1 VSLTPEDRQQ
11 FHQWL
16 IDHDL
21 RPGLAAAILETMPPF
36 DWSNIP
42 RRDEMLD
49 RFAGVDTRFIGV
61 DSRLTN
67 VESRLTNVETRLTG
81 VETRLTGVET
91 RLTKVEDGLLHV
103 GLRIDALNHTLSV
116 GTMGLV
122 ITLVLGFSS
131 IFTAILLSA

>member
-1 VSLTPEDRQQ
+1 
-11 FHQWL
+11 
-16 IDHDL
+16 
-21 RPGLAAAILETMPPF
+21 MPPF
-36 DWSNIP
+36 DWSNIA

-49 RFAGVDTRFIGV
+49 RFTGVDRQFISIDRQFISIDQRFNTV
-61 DSRLTN
+61 D
-67 VESRLTNVETRLTG
+67 TRLTG
-81 VETRLTGVET
+81 VETRVTGVET

>member
-1 VSLTPEDRQQ
+1 MSLTPEDRQQ

-21 RPGLAAAILETMPPF
+21 RPALAAAILETMPPF
-36 DWSNIP
+36 DWSNIA

-49 RFAGVDTRFIGV
+49 RFAGVDRQFISVDARFKTVDTRLNG
-61 DSRLTN
+61 
-67 VESRLTNVETRLTG
+67 VETRLSS